1 MDPSG
6 GPNHLVAGGGGGGG
20 APEGLDL
27 MLRIHV
33 AWERGKN
40 KNSCA

>member
-6 GPNHLVAGGGGGGG
+6 GSNHLGGGG
-20 APEGLDL
+20 APEGLAL
-27 MLRIHV
+27 MLRIYV

-40 KNSCA
+40 KNSGA

>member
-6 GPNHLVAGGGGGGG
+6 GPNHLVCVGGG

-27 MLRIHV
+27 MLRVHV

-40 KNSCA
+40 KNSGA